1 VHHVHIH
8 IVPHGVQIYYS
19 SCPGDVT
26 PSIGNQQQPEGIL
39 VVLGKFHGEILELV
53 VFVIGGEIHDHKVLL
68 VGGEVEIR
76 HSQASSQQVVH
87 GDHVLEV
94 RVDYLCVSDEG
105 EVEEATTFGAKN
117 IVVEVKIEL
126 IVHLE
131 GSD

>member
-1 VHHVHIH
+1 
-8 IVPHGVQIYYS
+8 
-19 SCPGDVT
+19 
-26 PSIGNQQQPEGIL
+26 
-39 VVLGKFHGEILELV
+39 LV